1 MILNNKIDEDA
12 PPRSIKIG
20 NDTVMQEKSA
30 KLLGV
35 MLDDNQQWS
44 SQIKGVGGTINSLS
58 SRLYIIKR
66 LSNVLSKDRV
76 KRIYDSLY
84 TSKLRY
90 GLQLFG
96 KVRYNGEDSQDGLL
110 KSLQITQNKS
120 ARFLNGNT
128 LEDKVCTSKIFKDLN
143 LLSVNQLNA
152 QIKIREVWKSL
163 KNENYPKK
171 WEYVLPNPNVNS
183 RLRSG
188 DKKS

>member
-58 SRLYIIKR
+58 SRLYTIKR

-128 LEDKVCTSKIFKDLN
+128 LEDKVCTSKIYK
-143 LLSVNQLNA
+143 
-152 QIKIREVWKSL
+152 
-163 KNENYPKK
+163 
-171 WEYVLPNPNVNS
+171 
-183 RLRSG
+183 
-188 DKKS
+188 